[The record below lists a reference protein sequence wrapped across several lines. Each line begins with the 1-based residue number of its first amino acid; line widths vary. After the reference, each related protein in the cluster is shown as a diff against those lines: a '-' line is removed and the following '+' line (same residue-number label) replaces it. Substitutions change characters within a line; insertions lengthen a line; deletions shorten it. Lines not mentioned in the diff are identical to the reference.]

1 MRAAFYDHQG
11 AARDVLQV
19 GELPDPMPGAGEV
32 RVRVQA
38 SGLNPSDTKGR
49 SGWGGGAMP
58 YPRIIPHQDGAGVID
73 AVGEGVDQGRIG
85 ERVWVY
91 EAQRGRAGGTAATYS
106 VLPSAQAV
114 TLPDGVPFEVGACL
128 GVPAM
133 TAHRCL
139 FADGPLNG
147 AWVLVQGGAGAV
159 GSAAI
164 LLAKWAGA
172 HVVATVSRPEQAEV
186 ARAAGAD
193 LVINRCEED
202 VAARVRAASGEGVAR
217 IVDVALADNIESDLA
232 CLAVNGVIT
241 AYASDDADAR
251 LTVPFRQAMM
261 GGVVIRLVFV
271 YVMPEQAHRD
281 AARDINAALVAGAY
295 RPRIGLRLPLDRIAE
310 GHEAQDGGKLV
321 GKVVFDLS

>member
-1 MRAAFYDHQG
+1 
-11 AARDVLQV
+11 
-19 GELPDPMPGAGEV
+19 V
-32 RVRVQA
+32 RVFA
-38 SGLNPSDTKGR
+38 SGLLPSDTKGC
-49 SGWGGGAMP
+49 SGWSGGAMP

-73 AVGEGVDQGRIG
+73 AVGDGVDPSRIG

-91 EAQRGRAGGTAATYS
+91 EAQRGRAGGTAATYT

-114 TLPDGVPFEVGACL
+114 RLPDGVPFEVGACL
-128 GVPAM
+128 GVPAI

-147 AWVLVQGGAGAV
+147 EWVLVQGGGGAV

-164 LLAKWAGA
+164 LLAKWARA
-172 HVVATVSRPEQAEV
+172 DVAATVSRPEQADV
-186 ARAAGAD
+186 ARAAGAEV
-193 LVINRCEED
+193 VINRREED
-202 VAARVRAASGEGVAR
+202 VAARVRAASGGGVAR

-251 LTVPFRQAMM
+251 LTVPFRRAMM

-271 YVMPEQAHRD
+271 YAMPEQAHRD
-281 AARDINAALVAGAY
+281 AARDINAALVAGDY
-295 RPRIGLRLPLDRIAE
+295 RPHIGLRLPLDRVAE

-321 GKVVFDLS
+321 GKVVFDLP